1 MVDPM
6 TEIITTREGHEP
18 SNSRPEKVKVWDPIV
33 RLFHWTVVAACV
45 LNLFILE
52 EGKYWHR
59 MTGYTV
65 ATALAVRFV
74 WGFIGTR
81 HARFSDFFPTPSKI
95 MSQISD
101 IIDGTE
107 QRSLGHNPLASVMM
121 LLLMTLLAATCLTG
135 WMTTLD
141 AFWGEKW
148 LEQLHGTIA
157 NSIMVLAF
165 LHAAAALIE
174 SWRHR
179 ENLVWAMVTG
189 RKRA

>member
-1 MVDPM
+1 M
-6 TEIITTREGHEP
+6 TEITGRREGREP
-18 SNSRPEKVKVWDPIV
+18 SKTRPATVKVWDPIV
-33 RLFHWTVVAACV
+33 RLFHWTVVTACI

-59 MTGYTV
+59 MTGYAV
-65 ATALAVRFV
+65 AAALAIRFV

-81 HARFSDFFPTPSKI
+81 HARFSDFFPTPSKV
-95 MSQISD
+95 MGQIFD
-101 IIDGTE
+101 IIDGAE

-121 LLLMTLLAATCLTG
+121 LLLMALLSATCLTG

-157 NSIMVLAF
+157 NSIMVLAI

-174 SWRHR
+174 SWRHK